1 MGELIL
7 TALALLGVGSSATSS
22 PSTTSGSSTQG
33 PTVSPAD
40 AGVEP
45 AVRTGGKRTPAFT
58 SLIGICLRRRAS
70 RLAQTNQLPG
80 GKFLPLVVADVAD
93 PSAFVVEPSW
103 KRSIVR
109 VRVP

>member
-70 RLAQTNQLPG
+70 RLANESASRREVLAVG
-80 GKFLPLVVADVAD
+80 GGRRRGP
-93 PSAFVVEPSW
+93 
-103 KRSIVR
+103 VR
-109 VRVP
+109 LCGRG